1 MRGVRFFGNPDLN
14 LDWLQ
19 NEGWT
24 ILKDGRG
31 GSRVL
36 ICTFDNQA
44 KDPLERLGGTIA
56 PMCKAMNHVE
66 QGSIDRVVLV
76 TDGAG
81 YAGTRRVAQSSTSA
95 TFIDEHGMGSL
106 TSEILTSIASKAG
119 VNVSIIRGIPER
131 EETVRKA
138 IIEALK

>member
-1 MRGVRFFGNPDLN
+1 MRAVRFFGNPDLN

-24 ILKDGRG
+24 IFKHGGD

-36 ICTFDNQA
+36 VCTFDNQA
-44 KDPLERLGGTIA
+44 TDPRERLGGTIA
-56 PMCKAMNHVE
+56 PMCKAMNHVR
-66 QGSIDRVVLV
+66 QGSVDRVVLV

-81 YAGTRRVAQSSTSA
+81 YAGTRRVAKYPSSA

-106 TSEILTSIASKAG
+106 TSEILASIATEAG
-119 VNVSIIRGIPER
+119 ANVSIIRGIPEH
-131 EETVRKA
+131 EEEVRKA
-138 IIEALK
+138 IIDALK

>member
-1 MRGVRFFGNPDLN
+1 MRGVRFFGNPDLD
-14 LDWLQ
+14 LDWLR

-24 ILKDGRG
+24 ILKDGEG

-44 KDPLERLGGTIA
+44 KDPLERLEGTIA
-56 PMCKAMNHVE
+56 PVCKAMNHVE
-66 QGSIDRVVLV
+66 QGSVDRVVLV

-81 YAGTRRVAQSSTSA
+81 YAGTRRVAKTPTSA

-106 TSEILTSIASKAG
+106 TSEILTSIATKAG